1 MSHRHRFSNLDPHA
15 PIGGNL
21 LRWRWE
27 KFRAGVPRPPQG
39 GYEAFCR
46 RWLATPDFTPG
57 SRPRV
62 WWLGHA
68 TVLLRLAGLHLITD
82 PHLTARASPFSFAGP
97 KRHVPAPAGVDLLP
111 RIDAVLISHSH
122 YDHLDDR
129 SIRMLLR
136 ANPAAVFYVPLGLRP
151 WFLKRGA
158 RVVHELGWWEKHG
171 LQDLEIHCVPA
182 QHWSAR
188 SLLDRNETLWCG
200 WVVKG
205 RSLNFYF
212 AGDTGYT
219 PRLREIASRLGSPDL
234 AALPIGAYEP
244 RWFMRTQHVNP
255 PEAVDLHREL
265 KVRHSLAVHWGTFEL
280 ADDSLDA
287 PIFSLQESLRQQDLG
302 PEDFWVIRQGES
314 RSLEPT

>member
-1 MSHRHRFSNLDPHA
+1 MAPRFTNLDPHA
-15 PIGGNL
+15 PIGGNV
-21 LRWRWE
+21 LRWQWQ
-27 KFRAGVPRPPQG
+27 KLLAGLPKPPQG
-39 GYEAFCR
+39 GYEAFVQ

-57 SRPRV
+57 PEPRV

-68 TVLLRLAGLHLITD
+68 TVLLRVGGLHLITD
-82 PHLTARASPFSFAGP
+82 PHLTPRASPFSFVGP
-97 KRHVPAPAGVDLLP
+97 KRFVPAPAGTDRLP
-111 RIDAVLISHSH
+111 RIDAVLISHNH

-129 SIRMLLR
+129 SIRALLR
-136 ANPAAVFYVPLGLRP
+136 ANPAMVCYVPLGLKP

-158 RVVHELGWWEKHG
+158 EVVHELGWWEKQE
-171 LQDLEIHCVPA
+171 LQGLEIHCVPA

-188 SLLDRNETLWCG
+188 SLLDRNQTLWSG

-205 RSLNFYF
+205 HGLNFYF
-212 AGDTGYT
+212 AGDTGYS
-219 PRLREIASRLGSPDL
+219 PRLQEIASRLGSPDI

-265 KVRHSLAVHWGTFEL
+265 KVRHSLAIHWGTFEL

-287 PIFSLQESLRQQDLG
+287 PILSLQGSLEQQG
-302 PEDFWVIRQGES
+302 FTPEDFWVIRQGES
-314 RSLEPT
+314 RSLGS